1 MDDEPDRPAENID
14 KSRSVSRQPTVEDFV
29 KLCRALNAQSACY
42 VIVGGFAMRAA
53 GYLRDTFVVDVLIET
68 TLENQ
73 AKVHVALE
81 SLPDRAVRQLDAGD
95 MATYSVVR
103 VADEVVADLMK
114 GASAIEYE
122 EASKD
127 VVFHLAEGVE
137 IPFASPRL
145 LWRMKKNTHRAK
157 DAADLAFLR
166 RYYSDIVG

>member
-1 MDDEPDRPAENID
+1 
-14 KSRSVSRQPTVEDFV
+14 
-29 KLCRALNAQSACY
+29 
-42 VIVGGFAMRAA
+42 MRAA
-53 GYLRDTFVVDVLIET
+53 GYLRDTYVVDVLIKT

-95 MATYSVVR
+95 MAKYSVVR